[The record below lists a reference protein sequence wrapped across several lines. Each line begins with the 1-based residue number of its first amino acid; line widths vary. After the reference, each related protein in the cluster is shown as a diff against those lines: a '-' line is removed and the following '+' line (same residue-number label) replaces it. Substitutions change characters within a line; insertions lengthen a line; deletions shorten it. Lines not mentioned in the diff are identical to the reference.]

1 MGDLAL
7 VINAGSSSLKFSI
20 FDTDPR
26 GEPELLAGGQ
36 IEGIGVKPRF
46 KAESAAGDGLVDESY
61 DAGSGHRGA
70 TQRLIHWLAAYLDGR
85 DIAVVGHRV
94 VHGGTRYAAPVLVD
108 GEVMEELE
116 RLVPLAP
123 LHQPHNLKAIEAVAI
138 AHAGVPQVACF
149 DTAFHQGQPF
159 EADTFALPK
168 AYYAGGLRRY
178 GFHGLSYEFIARE
191 LEALNPALAAGRVVV
206 AHLGNGASCCALKAG
221 RSRDSTMG
229 FTALDGLPMGTRCGQ
244 IDPGVLLYLLEERGL
259 SVSELSE
266 LLYKESGLKG
276 LSGISS
282 DMRDLEAS
290 DSEDAAK
297 AIRYFVYRVRREV
310 AALAAALEGLDG
322 LVFTAGIGEHGR
334 HVRATVCQGLTW
346 LGVELDDAANA
357 ANAPV
362 ISTPASAVEVRVI
375 PTDEEKMIALHA
387 LRVIGAA

>member
-168 AYYAGGLRRY
+168 AYYA
-178 GFHGLSYEFIARE
+178 EI
-191 LEALNPALAAGRVVV
+191 GR
-206 AHLGNGASCCALKAG
+206 ASC
-221 RSRDSTMG
+221 R
-229 FTALDGLPMGTRCGQ
+229 
-244 IDPGVLLYLLEERGL
+244 ER
-259 SVSELSE
+259 
-266 LLYKESGLKG
+266 
-276 LSGISS
+276 
-282 DMRDLEAS
+282 
-290 DSEDAAK
+290 
-297 AIRYFVYRVRREV
+297 VYCEV
-310 AALAAALEGLDG
+310 
-322 LVFTAGIGEHGR
+322 
-334 HVRATVCQGLTW
+334 
-346 LGVELDDAANA
+346 
-357 ANAPV
+357 
-362 ISTPASAVEVRVI
+362 
-375 PTDEEKMIALHA
+375 
-387 LRVIGAA
+387 